1 VADDRSSPSTI
12 GSQPFAAQEQE
23 TDDVSSNATPDRKPK
38 RWRVLPVAVLLLA
51 LVGCSGGSDGSED
64 GAAGKPQRGGSITV
78 QLPFEPSSGLNFF
91 VSDDPS
97 LMQVLSGTVY
107 SKLVDL
113 RAGKGVTGIEI
124 VPDLATDWNVSK
136 DGLTYTFDLRR
147 DVKWQDIPPVNG
159 RPFTA
164 DDVEATFEGLQ
175 ASQSPHKW
183 MFEPVK
189 SIRAEGDYRVVF
201 KMKHPYAPFLE
212 YMAHHFNVV
221 LPREGVEG
229 DYDMATK
236 AIGTGPFTVASHKPD
251 VEWVLE
257 RNPTYYQEGKPYLD
271 QIHMPVIS
279 DATAVTAA
287 LRSGR
292 LDIGALPFDVVESL
306 FRDNDDFTIIEQPSS
321 LVSFNINTTR
331 KPFTDS
337 RVRRAVM
344 LAVDWETMGRETRG
358 RTNYTSLLRPD
369 ITDAAL
375 TGDEV
380 RAVRPFDPER
390 ARELLAEAGYPNGFK
405 TDLLVQQLS
414 DADVREG
421 QWIVADLA
429 KVGIDAEINV
439 LDPGTAILRRQSHQF
454 ALSKAARSVIFPD
467 QTIQDLR
474 SGASENYSA
483 ISDPKVDQ
491 MIAESRTVLD
501 PQRRTEIYREIQRYM
516 ETEIAA
522 AALPVQYYQFWA
534 ANSRVHNYFQSPIYR
549 GRVFSEVWVSGE

>member
-1 VADDRSSPSTI
+1 
-12 GSQPFAAQEQE
+12 
-23 TDDVSSNATPDRKPK
+23 VSYKATADRK
-38 RWRVLPVAVLLLA
+38 RNLWLVLPVVALLLA
-51 LVGCSGGSDGSED
+51 AAGCSGGSGGSEGD
-64 GAAGKPQRGGSITV
+64 PGKPQRGGSITV
-78 QLPFEPSSGLNFF
+78 QLPFEPSAGLNFLE
-91 VSDDPS
+91 SDDPS

-113 RAGKGVTGIEI
+113 RAGDGVTGIEI
-124 VPDLATDWNVSK
+124 VPDLATDWKVSQ

-147 DVKWQDIPPVNG
+147 DVRWQDIPPVNG

-164 DDVEATFEGLQ
+164 DDVVATFEGLQ
-175 ASQSPHKW
+175 ASQSPHQW
-183 MFEPVK
+183 MVEPVK
-189 SIRAEGDYRVVF
+189 SIQAKGDYRVVF
-201 KMKHPYAPFLE
+201 KMEHPYAPFLE

-221 LPREGVEG
+221 LPREGIEG
-229 DYDMATK
+229 QYDMATK
-236 AIGTGPFTVASHKPD
+236 AIGTGPFVVGSHKPD

-271 QIHMPVIS
+271 EIRMPVIS

-292 LDIGALPFDVVESL
+292 LDVGSLPFDVVESL
-306 FRDNDDFTIIEQPSS
+306 FRNDDDFTVIEQPSS
-321 LVSFNINTTR
+321 LVSFNINTSR
-331 KPFTDS
+331 KPFTDP

-344 LAVDWETMGRETRG
+344 LAVDWEAMGRQTRG
-358 RTNYTSLLRPD
+358 RINYTSLLRPD

-375 TGDEV
+375 TGAEV
-380 RAVRPFDPER
+380 RAVRPHDPER
-390 ARELLAEAGYPNGFK
+390 ARALLAEAGYPNGFT

-421 QWIVADLA
+421 EWIVADLA

-439 LDPGTAILRRQSHQF
+439 LDPGTAILRRQGHQF

-474 SGASENYSA
+474 SASTENYSA

-491 MIAESRTVLD
+491 MIAESRRVLD
-501 PQRRTEIYREIQRYM
+501 PDARDELYREIQRYM
-516 ETEIAA
+516 ETEVAA
-522 AALPVQYYQFWA
+522 AALPVQYYQFWVT
-534 ANSRVHNYFQSPIYR
+534 NGRVQDYVQSPIYR
-549 GRVFSEVWVSGE
+549 GQSFADVWVSD